1 MIPTTAHLP
10 FGVLTAASADGRPAG
25 APLAEGI
32 SPVQGQDLS
41 GPTAVVKSIAKLDHA
56 STVGSLLNMKFTPQ
70 TLAGEDNLKKFAAL
84 IRTYFDMGGH
94 HMQFNVVSRETL
106 LEAQQYP
113 DDYRSLLIRVAGY
126 SDYFVM
132 LSKDVQDEV
141 ISRTAHEV
149 C

>member
-1 MIPTTAHLP
+1 MP
-10 FGVLTAASADGRPAG
+10 
-25 APLAEGI
+25 
-32 SPVQGQDLS
+32 
-41 GPTAVVKSIAKLDHA
+41 
-56 STVGSLLNMKFTPQ
+56 GSLLNMKFTPQ

-84 IRTYFDMGGH
+84 IRTYFDYGGH

-106 LEAQQYP
+106 IDAQQYL

-126 SDYFVM
+126 NDYFVM

-141 ISRTAHEV
+141 ISRTTHEV

>member
-1 MIPTTAHLP
+1 
-10 FGVLTAASADGRPAG
+10 
-25 APLAEGI
+25 
-32 SPVQGQDLS
+32 
-41 GPTAVVKSIAKLDHA
+41 
-56 STVGSLLNMKFTPQ
+56 
-70 TLAGEDNLKKFAAL
+70 
-84 IRTYFDMGGH
+84 MGGH

-106 LEAQQYP
+106 LKAQKYP

-141 ISRTAHEV
+141 ISRTAHEA